1 MIDTSMITVDALNAD
16 PYPVYDELRKI
27 APIVY
32 VPQIDEWLVTSWNDC
47 RAIGALKDSVQL
59 APGHPVDQEFFG
71 GDSVLTMSGE
81 KHRGL
86 REGIDQSLKA
96 GPVARFL
103 DDGGRDTVIR
113 YIDAIAPQAHEP
125 GGSIVAIGPAVMMV
139 LRLGCPGAEIRLGS
153 MPRPV
158 AMSPVQATLTVRT
171 IPSLGEFGG
180 RRTTSRTTLE
190 TSVDTSRGCDVCI
203 GSSAP

>member
-1 MIDTSMITVDALNAD
+1 MFDASAVTLEALNAD
-16 PYPVYDELRKI
+16 PYPIYDELRKI

-32 VPQIDEWLVTSWNDC
+32 LPQIDEWLVTSWQDC

-86 REGIDQSLKA
+86 REGIDQSLRA

-103 DDGGRDTVIR
+103 DDGVRQLVVE
-113 YIDAIAPQAHEP
+113 YLEAITP
-125 GGSIVAIGPAVMMV
+125 
-139 LRLGCPGAEIRLGS
+139 
-153 MPRPV
+153 
-158 AMSPVQATLTVRT
+158 
-171 IPSLGEFGG
+171 
-180 RRTTSRTTLE
+180 
-190 TSVDTSRGCDVCI
+190 
-203 GSSAP
+203 